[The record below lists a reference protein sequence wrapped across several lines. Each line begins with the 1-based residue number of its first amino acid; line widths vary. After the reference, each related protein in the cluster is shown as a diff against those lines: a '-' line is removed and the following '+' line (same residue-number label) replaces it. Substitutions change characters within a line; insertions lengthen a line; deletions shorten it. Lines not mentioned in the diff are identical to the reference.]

1 MKKTYYIPQT
11 CVVTLNAQHMM
22 AASNPEVTLDKG
34 GTVNAEDF
42 DTRRHHGIGGGL
54 WEDMK

>member
-1 MKKTYYIPQT
+1 MKKTYSIPQT
-11 CVVTLNAQHMM
+11 SVVTLNAQHMM
-22 AASNPEVTLDKG
+22 AASKPEVTLDK